1 MWALVIN
8 PVSGQGNGARLGTYV
23 AGYLNSRAI
32 SYEIIIGRNSIDQ
45 GDLLQRFLDRHPDC
59 TGVIAVGGDGLL
71 HLVLQ
76 KTVPAQIPL
85 AVIPAGTGNDFVRTL
100 GWSLTHID
108 QLLEKVLTTS
118 PRSIDLGLVDGEWFG
133 AILSTGFDSVVN
145 ERANAMSWPKG
156 PMKYNV
162 AIAIEL
168 PSFKPRHYEITLD
181 DRTISTEAMLI
192 AVSNGRSYG
201 GGMLVCPHAD
211 ISDGFFDVM
220 VLHPISKLEFIKV
233 FPKVFKGTHI
243 SHPAV
248 EIVRSKKVSITSDAV
263 AYADGERIGQLPIS
277 AECISGALSTWMP

>member
-23 AGYLNSRAI
+23 AGYLNSRSI

-45 GDLLQRFLDRHPDC
+45 GDLLQRFLDRYPDC
-59 TGVIAVGGDGLL
+59 AGVIAVGGDGLL

-76 KTVPAQIPL
+76 KAVPAQIPL

-100 GWSLTHID
+100 GWSLTDID
-108 QLLEKVLTTS
+108 QLLEKVLTTA
-118 PRSIDLGLVDGEWFG
+118 PRSIDLGLVDGDWFG
-133 AILSTGFDSVVN
+133 AILSTGFDSLVN
-145 ERANAMSWPKG
+145 ERANGMGWPKG
-156 PMKYNV
+156 PIKYNV
-162 AIAIEL
+162 AIAFEL
-168 PSFKPRHYEITLD
+168 PSFKPRHYEIALD

-192 AVSNGRSYG
+192 AVSNGASYG

-248 EIVRSKKVSITSDAV
+248 EIVRSKKVSIIADAV